1 MEVRAFTEELLKA
14 LAGVAE
20 VERVALQAEGP
31 VISGRAY
38 LPGEAF
44 LSFYY
49 NEGTGTMAFALIRG
63 QSRMW
68 GIDCDA
74 VRGWHLHPL
83 EAPECHVE
91 IPPLSVSDVIRRLA
105 EVLAEVE

>member
-1 MEVRAFTEELLKA
+1 MDVRAFAEELLDA
-14 LAGVAE
+14 LAGVPE

-31 VISGRAY
+31 VVSGRAY
-38 LPGEAF
+38 LRGEMF

-49 NEGTGTMAFALIRG
+49 NEETGTVAFALIKG
-63 QSRMW
+63 QDRMW

-74 VRGWHLHPL
+74 IRGWHLHPL

-91 IPPLSVSDVIRRLA
+91 IPPLGVSDVIQRLA
-105 EVLAEVE
+105 EVRAEVE